1 MKVGFAVSDL
11 GRGGGQILIKTYANE
26 LAASGHEVYLA
37 VDEGPRDL
45 LAELDPSVS
54 IIERRRISELP
65 RLDLALATWWATGLW
80 VIEMAAESYG
90 QFMQS
95 VEDRFYGPTDHEA
108 RRRAGLIQTLGWP
121 TITESSWIRDYLV
134 AVVPGIHVEYVRNGM
149 DKQVFPP
156 SRRPPRTGSD
166 PLRVVVEGTSAWF
179 KGVDSV
185 FAGLA
190 RTQVPIMIDYVSAQ
204 ELSSVDAASLASN
217 PHILQ
222 LNQHTGLT
230 QLEFGRVL
238 READVFVKFS
248 RVEGMPGPP
257 LEAMHCGC
265 VVIATPVSGIDE
277 YAVHGYNSLL
287 VPFDDPSGLGNWL
300 ARSCPRGPGWS
311 TTYET
316 GLMRRPPQLADRRGE
331 LGEFETALCRI
342 QEARFHPLVNRESVR
357 RLWHWMLSSGEA
369 STRVWRR
376 GTTAPSF
383 VGIDHEAS
391 LSGDCGMIPPTSGV
405 QRRTP
410 SPVLH

>member
-300 ARSCPRGPGWS
+300 AVLSERPGLVDHIRNGAH
-311 TTYET
+311 ET
-316 GLMRRPPQLADRRGE
+316 AANWPTVQESSA
-331 LGEFETALCRI
+331 EFETALCRI
-342 QEARFHPLVNRESVR
+342 QEARFHPLVNRESVG

-383 VGIDHEAS
+383 LGIDHEAS
-391 LSGDCGMIPPTSGV
+391 LSGDSA
-405 QRRTP
+405 
-410 SPVLH
+410 